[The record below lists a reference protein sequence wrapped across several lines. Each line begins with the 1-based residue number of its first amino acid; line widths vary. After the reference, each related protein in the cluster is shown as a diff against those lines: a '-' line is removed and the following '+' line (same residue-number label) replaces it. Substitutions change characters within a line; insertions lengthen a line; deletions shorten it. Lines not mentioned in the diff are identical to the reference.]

1 MKLTAAYILRLL
13 KSPALYIGVAGCALI
28 ALWGIISEGN
38 FTSAEAFVQYIR
50 FAGTAQ
56 LFSDMM
62 DFGTYRKL
70 ILIAACMPFTAAFCT
85 EFKSGLSKQIILRS
99 SQKNYILTHAVLN
112 FLCTF
117 FVSFLGIVLC
127 VLALSLFFPL
137 IGSLHNEYSDT
148 FGRLLNNENTAWPFI
163 LLKSLFFS
171 VSLGAW
177 SVSGAAI
184 STLFPDPFIAVCTPL
199 IMSYIIELVTIEAEF
214 LPDLWNLSRGYVST
228 ADGIFFS
235 SLEILLVF
243 LVLAFLFGTAFY
255 YIAKR
260 RLDE

>member
-13 KSPALYIGVAGCALI
+13 KSPALYISVAGCALI

-117 FVSFLGIVLC
+117 FVLC

-184 STLFPDPFIAVCTPL
+184 SALFPDPFIAVCTPL

>member
-1 MKLTAAYILRLL
+1 MKLTASYILRLL

-50 FAGTAQ
+50 FTGTAQ

-148 FGRLLNNENTAWPFI
+148 FGRLLNNENTAWLFI
-163 LLKSLFFS
+163 LLN
-171 VSLGAW
+171 
-177 SVSGAAI
+177 
-184 STLFPDPFIAVCTPL
+184 P
-199 IMSYIIELVTIEAEF
+199 
-214 LPDLWNLSRGYVST
+214 
-228 ADGIFFS
+228 
-235 SLEILLVF
+235 
-243 LVLAFLFGTAFY
+243 FLFGEPWSVVSFGSGDFGSVSRPVYRGMHSAYHELHYRACHYRSGLPSRPLEF
-255 YIAKR
+255 IKR
-260 RLDE
+260 VCQHR

>member
-13 KSPALYIGVAGCALI
+13 KSPAFYIGISACALI
-28 ALWGIISEGN
+28 ALWGIISAGN
-38 FTSAEAFVQYIR
+38 FTSAETFVQYIR
-50 FAGTAQ
+50 FTGTAQ

-70 ILIAACMPFTAAFCT
+70 ILIADCMPFTAAFCT
-85 EFKSGLSKQIILRS
+85 EFKSGLSKPIILRS

-148 FGRLLNNENTAWPFI
+148 FGRLLNNENTAWLFI

-171 VSLGAW
+171 ASLGAW

-184 STLFPDPFIAVCTPL
+184 SALFPDPFIAVCTPL
-199 IMSYIIELVTIEAEF
+199 IMSYIIELVTIEADF

-228 ADGIFFS
+228 ADGIFFRPLKYCLS
-235 SLEILLVF
+235 F
-243 LVLAFLFGTAFY
+243 
-255 YIAKR
+255 
-260 RLDE
+260 

>member
-28 ALWGIISEGN
+28 ALWGIISAGN

-50 FAGTAQ
+50 FTGTAQ

-148 FGRLLNNENTAWPFI
+148 FGRLLNNENTAWLFI

-171 VSLGAW
+171 ASLGAW

-184 STLFPDPFIAVCTPL
+184 SALFRDPF
-199 IMSYIIELVTIEAEF
+199 IELVTIEADF

-243 LVLAFLFGTAFY
+243 LVLAFLFGTVFY

>member
-50 FAGTAQ
+50 FTGTAQ

-117 FVSFLGIVLC
+117 FVSFLRACAVA
-127 VLALSLFFPL
+127 VFPA
-137 IGSLHNEYSDT
+137 HREP
-148 FGRLLNNENTAWPFI
+148 AQ
-163 LLKSLFFS
+163 
-171 VSLGAW
+171 
-177 SVSGAAI
+177 
-184 STLFPDPFIAVCTPL
+184 
-199 IMSYIIELVTIEAEF
+199 
-214 LPDLWNLSRGYVST
+214 
-228 ADGIFFS
+228 
-235 SLEILLVF
+235 
-243 LVLAFLFGTAFY
+243 
-255 YIAKR
+255 
-260 RLDE
+260 

>member
-1 MKLTAAYILRLL
+1 MKLTASYILRLL

-50 FAGTAQ
+50 FTGTAQ

-70 ILIAACMPFTAAFCT
+70 ILIAACMPSTAAFCT

-148 FGRLLNNENTAWPFI
+148 FGRLLNNENTAWLFI
-163 LLKSLFFS
+163 LLKSLF
-171 VSLGAW
+171 
-177 SVSGAAI
+177 
-184 STLFPDPFIAVCTPL
+184 C
-199 IMSYIIELVTIEAEF
+199 
-214 LPDLWNLSRGYVST
+214 
-228 ADGIFFS
+228 
-235 SLEILLVF
+235 
-243 LVLAFLFGTAFY
+243 
-255 YIAKR
+255 
-260 RLDE
+260 